1 MLLFILAI
9 AVPVHLLHGQY
20 NVGSLLD
27 YGMAAWVCM
36 SYRRPPRCHVTDDEF
51 IESFQDCSLAVECFH
66 HADHVRMAFLH
77 LSRYP
82 PLQAIQRF
90 SHSPAKFAA
99 AHDKP
104 TLYHETITWAFLL
117 LIRKRM
123 ARAGH
128 QRTRVEF
135 STNNKDLRDDLFRHK
150 LWFVRVRAV
159 LDNRR
164 RLRIPDTGKR
174 L

>member
-1 MLLFILAI
+1 M
-9 AVPVHLLHGQY
+9 
-20 NVGSLLD
+20 
-27 YGMAAWVCM
+27 
-36 SYRRPPRCHVTDDEF
+36 TDDEF

-90 SHSPAKFAA
+90 SHSLAKFVA

-117 LIRKRM
+117 LIRERM

-135 STNNKDLRDDLFRHK
+135 SANNKDLLTWENSVLKKYYRDETLSSTLARSTF
-150 LWFVRVRAV
+150 L
-159 LDNRR
+159 L
-164 RLRIPDTGKR
+164 PDKVMTEP
-174 L
+174 